1 MRIDLRSTHK
11 PTSFA
16 IPRPK
21 FSVVPRAASL
31 VLGMTCLSAP
41 CHSAPCH
48 ATYVAPIGSKPADQT
63 ATAATTLTAPTEREP
78 NVRTTWAAMR
88 PSDTPAP
95 ESDSERRLEAIGR
108 LVHSRVD
115 VRFED
120 VPIGAALQEIADAVG
135 LNLLVFEQVDPND
148 ARSGIDVDRRID
160 LTLEGVSGRAA
171 LEAVIGLASRQ
182 ATWQVFNGV
191 FEVGLRKDL
200 ARASARSLR
209 THDATD
215 LSLDPPDFRGCGANH
230 SRRSGEEIVAEL
242 VRMIST
248 HCEPE
253 AFRPLPNRSMHDTNV
268 GSGPVQ
274 GGANGPNDQSTLNL
288 DPSRGVVRIEGQWAT
303 IQTKEKLI
311 VVSAPDFVHRA
322 IEGCEG
328 ALPPRIGPPAA
339 EKPASR
345 ATLDQK
351 PAAEPRSNAPAGS
364 GRAQP

>member
-1 MRIDLRSTHK
+1 MLVAGSTLSSSDAHAAAYRA
-11 PTSFA
+11 SFTTT
-16 IPRPK
+16 
-21 FSVVPRAASL
+21 SL
-31 VLGMTCLSAP
+31 V
-41 CHSAPCH
+41 
-48 ATYVAPIGSKPADQT
+48 T
-63 ATAATTLTAPTEREP
+63 ANDAAFDDAATDTSARAEP
-78 NVRTTWAAMR
+78 RVVVTWAETR

-95 ESDSERRLEAIGR
+95 ESDSDRRLEAIGR
-108 LVHSRVD
+108 LVYSRVNM
-115 VRFED
+115 RFED
-120 VPIGAALQEIADAVG
+120 VPVGTALQEIADAIG
-135 LNLLVFEQVDPND
+135 LNLLVFERVDPND

-191 FEVGLRKDL
+191 LEVGLRKDL
-200 ARASARSLR
+200 ARTSARSLR

-215 LSLDPPDFRGCGANH
+215 LSLDPPDFSGCGEVH

-268 GSGPVQ
+268 GSGPLQ
-274 GGANGPNDQSTLNL
+274 GGSRGPNDQSTLNL

-303 IQTKEKLI
+303 IQTKEKFI

-322 IEGCEG
+322 IEGCDG
-328 ALPPRIGPPAA
+328 ALPPRIGPAA
-339 EKPASR
+339 ANEPSSSATPPPGPRKPAP
-345 ATLDQK
+345 K
-351 PAAEPRSNAPAGS
+351 NG
-364 GRAQP
+364 